1 MSQFEPAPP
10 TLATARAPADRLTRL
25 LRPRLLRMLDKL
37 EGGSLTVLE
46 GRERHVLGKGGA
58 RNVTLRIHDSRAWRR
73 MALGGTVAAAEAYMD
88 GQWETDDLVGL
99 VRLFAYNLEQVNDSV
114 DSGTSRLSKWAL
126 SVAYALARNTLAG
139 SKGHI
144 SAH

>member
-10 TLATARAPADRLTRL
+10 TLATTRAPADRLTRL

-73 MALGGTVAAAEAYMD
+73 MALAMAAATCVPHCKFARA
-88 GQWETDDLVGL
+88 
-99 VRLFAYNLEQVNDSV
+99 VRAPLPPRTAPAPP
-114 DSGTSRLSKWAL
+114 GT
-126 SVAYALARNTLAG
+126 G
-139 SKGHI
+139 
-144 SAH
+144 

>member
-10 TLATARAPADRLTRL
+10 TLATTRAPADRLTRL

-73 MALGGTVAAAEAYMD
+73 MALGGTVAAAEAAIGLAILVVFYRNRASIAV
-88 GQWETDDLVGL
+88 DD
-99 VRLFAYNLEQVNDSV
+99 VN
-114 DSGTSRLSKWAL
+114 
-126 SVAYALARNTLAG
+126 NM
-139 SKGHI
+139 KG
-144 SAH
+144 